1 MHCADH
7 FRQDDQAALLRHM
20 DAHPLATVTTLV
32 DGQIEANH
40 LPLIWRDDGSPWGT
54 LVGHISR
61 KDPLARTQPGSEVL
75 VMFHGPQ
82 SYISPNW
89 YATKAEHGKVVP
101 TWNHTAVHARGRW
114 VLHDDPAWIRAQLTQ
129 LTDRHEAGQPR
140 PWSVDDAPPDFTD
153 KLLGILLGI
162 EIPIA
167 SLQGKFKLSQ
177 NQPPANQAGVIKGLQ
192 QSATDEPVARLMQA
206 IAQAA
211 VQAPVQ
217 GAEK

>member
-7 FRQDDQAALLRHM
+7 FRQDDKAALLRHM

-61 KDPLARTQPGSEVL
+61 KDPLSRTLAGSEVL

-114 VLHDDPAWIRAQLTQ
+114 VLHDDPRWILAQLKE
-129 LTDRHEAGQPR
+129 LTTRHEASQAL

-153 KLLGILLGI
+153 RLIGVLLGI
-162 EIPIA
+162 EIPMA

-177 NQPPANQAGVIKGLQ
+177 NQPPAYQAGVIDGLLQ
-192 QSATDEPVARLMQA
+192 TATGAPVARLMQTHSK
-206 IAQAA
+206 AA
-211 VQAPVQ
+211 PPSP
-217 GAEK
+217 EK